1 VNLLLGGYDKYV
13 ERKRW
18 LCPAAAHLRLL
29 APSYWAR
36 QERTMAMDDNVRA
49 LTDKMIDLIHRH
61 GRKTQITPADV
72 IMAIAIALSE
82 VMALREWSA
91 TELKIACEMVSQVIM
106 GRVNADDSERPPP
119 PAPEK
124 MEEIANEILLYTKA
138 RKMH

>member
-1 VNLLLGGYDKYV
+1 
-13 ERKRW
+13 
-18 LCPAAAHLRLL
+18 
-29 APSYWAR
+29 
-36 QERTMAMDDNVRA
+36 MAMDDNVRA

-61 GRKTQITPADV
+61 GRKTQITPADA

-106 GRVNADDSERPPP
+106 GRVSADDSERPAP